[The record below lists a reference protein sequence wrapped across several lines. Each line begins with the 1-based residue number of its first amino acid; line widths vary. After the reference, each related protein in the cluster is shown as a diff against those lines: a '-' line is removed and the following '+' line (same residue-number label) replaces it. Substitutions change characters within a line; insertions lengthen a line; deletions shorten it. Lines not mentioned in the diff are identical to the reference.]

1 MSTNTSTPTN
11 AVDTLWYTRCPVPTP
26 LGLAVQ
32 LGWFSDEFEPD
43 GITLKTLQDTI
54 DPALRESHY
63 DHHLLNSFR
72 QGGNVPALW
81 ARAQGADTRVIGLN
95 WIDEYQAIL
104 SAPTSNIRE
113 PKDLRGRRLA
123 LPKHN
128 NTIDHARAGALRGFL
143 ATLELGDVDPAEVE
157 FVDIEIKNT
166 LTAWANNGRA
176 NRGSNGGYQPL
187 IDALLNGDVDAIFVK
202 GSRGVEITQL
212 NGAHVVTDLRNH
224 PDPLVR
230 ANNGAPRPITV
241 DTHLLETRPDIVARF
256 LARIVDIGDWAAAHP
271 AETLAYV
278 SHETGSNE
286 QWVKAAYGADLHLHQ
301 RTDLS
306 EQSIAGLEAYKNFLF
321 AHGFLKNDFDVR
333 AWIDP
338 RPLTELL
345 SKASKAA

>member
-1 MSTNTSTPTN
+1 MSTNTSTPAN

-32 LGWFSDEFEPD
+32 LGWFSDEFEQD

-81 ARAQGADTRVIGLN
+81 AKAQGADTRVIGLN
-95 WIDEYQAIL
+95 WIDESQAIL
-104 SAPTSNIRE
+104 SAPTSNIRD

-143 ATLELGDVDPAEVE
+143 ATLELGDVDAAEVE

-166 LTAWANNGRA
+166 LTAWANNG
-176 NRGSNGGYQPL
+176 
-187 IDALLNGDVDAIFVK
+187 
-202 GSRGVEITQL
+202 
-212 NGAHVVTDLRNH
+212 
-224 PDPLVR
+224 R

-306 EQSIAGLEAYKNFLF
+306 
-321 AHGFLKNDFDVR
+321 
-333 AWIDP
+333 
-338 RPLTELL
+338 
-345 SKASKAA
+345 